1 MADEEVSLTI
11 THNAAL
17 KRDKSGG
24 GFARQKRKKA
34 AAGDGR
40 DFVPDKAS
48 QYREE
53 WRSIDEPHKHTEE
66 HIMTITEVSGKSVP
80 KSKYRKEKVM
90 PIKRTYTREV
100 REITEQM
107 ERTQWEKAWITRWH
121 NLIDALK
128 EENAEQQEEN
138 AEQQEKISKLNR
150 KIRELNKQIKELSE

>member
-11 THNAAL
+11 THSAAL

-24 GFARQKRKKA
+24 GLARQKRKKA
-34 AAGDGR
+34 AAGGR

-80 KSKYRKEKVM
+80 KSKYRKEKAM
-90 PIKRTYTREV
+90 PTKTIFTREV

-128 EENAEQQEEN
+128 EKN
-138 AEQQEKISKLNR
+138 AEQQEKISILNR
-150 KIRELNKQIKELSE
+150 KIRELNKQIKELTE